1 MDVSFS
7 QKVGGHGQYL
17 RESVISAW
25 RDCWDVTA
33 HRRGSMANH
42 LIAGSTVIGALRPST
57 GFLCFGRQIDAVRCF
72 PVEMPSGVDYGRTAS
87 QTVSGV

>member
-1 MDVSFS
+1 MGGLMDVSFS

-42 LIAGSTVIGALRPST
+42 LIAGSTVIGALKPGTVFCALAAKST
-57 GFLCFGRQIDAVRCF
+57 Q
-72 PVEMPSGVDYGRTAS
+72 
-87 QTVSGV
+87 